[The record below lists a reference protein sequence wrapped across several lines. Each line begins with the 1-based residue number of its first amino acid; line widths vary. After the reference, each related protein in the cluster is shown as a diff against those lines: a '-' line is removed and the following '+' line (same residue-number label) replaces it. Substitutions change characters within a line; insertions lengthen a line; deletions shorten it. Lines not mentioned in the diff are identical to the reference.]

1 MMTLNKENN
10 TQKILVIGACG
21 QIGTELVIALRNKYG
36 TEKII
41 AADLL
46 EVKPEL
52 IRDGTYVTL
61 NVMDKL
67 AIENLVTRHRVT
79 TIYHLAA
86 VLSASGE
93 KNPSHA
99 WNLNMLGLI
108 NVLDVAKIFGLK
120 VFWPSSIA
128 VFGPTSP
135 KILCPQHT
143 VTEPKTVYGTT
154 KLAGE
159 QLCNYYH
166 EQYGVDVRSLR
177 YPGLISHT
185 TKPGGGT
192 TDYAVDIFYLAL
204 EKGYYNCF
212 LKAETTLPMMYMPD
226 AVRAAMELMETPA
239 EKVKIR
245 TAYNISAMSFSPK
258 NLAFAI
264 LEHLPEFNIRYQ
276 SDARQLIADSWPS
289 SIDYTD
295 ATNQWGWQP
304 KYDLAAMTADMLQ
317 HLANQ
322 NKQVTGK

>member
-1 MMTLNKENN
+1 MPNP
-10 TQKILVIGACG
+10 G
-21 QIGTELVIALRNKYG
+21 
-36 TEKII
+36 
-41 AADLL
+41 LL
-46 EVKPEL
+46 K
-52 IRDGTYVTL
+52 DGPYFQL
-61 NVMDKL
+61 NVMEKL
-67 AIENLVTRHRVT
+67 AIENLVTRYKVT

-120 VFWPSSIA
+120 LFWPSSIA

-143 VTEPKTVYGTT
+143 ITEPTTVYGTT

-177 YPGLISHT
+177 LPGLVSYMA
-185 TKPGGGT
+185 KAGGGT
-192 TDYAVDIFYLAL
+192 TDYAVEIFHHAIREGNYT
-204 EKGYYNCF
+204 CF

-226 AVRAAMELMETPA
+226 AVRAAMELMETPSD
-239 EKVKIR
+239 KVKIR

-258 NLAFAI
+258 NIAAAI
-264 LEHLPEFNIRYQ
+264 IAHLPEFSIRYQ
-276 SDARQLIADSWPS
+276 PDARQNIADSWPG
-289 SIDYTD
+289 SIDYTE
-295 ATNQWGWQP
+295 ATNDWGWRP
-304 KYDLAAMTADMLQ
+304 TYDLPAMTADMLQ
-317 HLANQ
+317 HISMHPMLMGT
-322 NKQVTGK
+322 K